1 MPLQLLDLSI
11 DVLELILR
19 LVLVRE
25 DAIPLCPCG
34 QIRYSSAGLRV
45 NPLPIM
51 LVHPATYSIGSRIF
65 YQENTFALDLR
76 GNHRAHVQRYLR
88 GLSYACTPSAIKDYD
103 RMYRRKD
110 VLEMKPVLHRIRYLD
125 MRLEEL
131 RDWVE
136 TLVLPLVRDMIL
148 SGSLVKLRVVLHGR
162 AAIRSSLL
170 YAPRPRSPIRFRG
183 RQSGSSHT
191 DAANPRPRMSIRSPV
206 AGVLAL
212 LAEPNLRIARLWMM
226 AGNSRGPTG
235 WKPFC
240 IPCPTGAGDP
250 LLNAPSE
257 SGSFFV
263 EIDLGRLMEVTD
275 LESRPVA
282 APVSSQ
288 VADQHYSQGSQGS
301 QGFQG
306 CVQS

>member
-1 MPLQLLDLSI
+1 MPLQLLDLSV

-19 LVLVRE
+19 LVLARK
-25 DAIPLCPCG
+25 DAISLCPCG
-34 QIRYSSAGLRV
+34 QTQYSSAGVRV
-45 NPLPIM
+45 NPLPIL
-51 LVHPATYSIGSRIF
+51 LVHPATYSIGARIF

-76 GNHRAHVQRYLR
+76 GKHRSHVQQYLR
-88 GLSYACTPSAIKDYD
+88 GLAEAPAPSTIEDYD

-110 VLEMKPVLHRIRYLD
+110 VLEMKPVLRRIRYLD
-125 MRLEEL
+125 VRLEDL

-170 YAPRPRSPIRFRG
+170 YAPRIRG
-183 RQSGSSHT
+183 RQSGSS
-191 DAANPRPRMSIRSPV
+191 RLRLSIRPPL

-212 LAEPNLRIARLWMM
+212 LAEPNLRNARLWMM
-226 AGNSRGPTG
+226 AGTLMGPTA

-240 IPCPTGAGDP
+240 IPCPVGTRDP
-250 LLNAPSE
+250 LGNAPS
-257 SGSFFV
+257 SLGSFFV
-263 EIDLGRLMEVTD
+263 EIDLASLMEVTD
-275 LESRPVA
+275 LEDRPVA
-282 APVSSQ
+282 AMVSSQ
-288 VADQHYSQGSQGS
+288 VAGQHCSPRPS
-301 QGFQG
+301 QG

>member
-1 MPLQLLDLSI
+1 MPLQLLDLSV
-11 DVLELILR
+11 DVLEIILR
-19 LVLVRE
+19 FVLVRE

-34 QIRYSSAGLRV
+34 QLQYSSAELRV

-51 LVHPATYSIGSRIF
+51 LVHPATYSIGARIF

-76 GNHRAHVQRYLR
+76 GKHRSHVQQYLR
-88 GLSYACTPSAIKDYD
+88 GLPAAHTPSANPIKDYD

-110 VLEMKPVLHRIRYLD
+110 VLEMKPVLRWMRYLD
-125 MRLEEL
+125 VRLEDL
-131 RDWVE
+131 RGWVG

-148 SGSLVKLRVVLHGR
+148 SGSLVKLRVVLHGG

-170 YAPRPRSPIRFRG
+170 YAPRFSG
-183 RQSGSSHT
+183 RQSGSSH
-191 DAANPRPRMSIRSPV
+191 PRMSIRPPL

-212 LAEPNLRIARLWMM
+212 LAQPNLRNAQLWMK
-226 AGNSRGPTG
+226 AGSSTGPTA

-240 IPCPTGAGDP
+240 IPCPAGAGDP
-250 LLNAPSE
+250 LGNAPSE

-263 EIDLGRLMEVTD
+263 EIDLGSLMEVTD
-275 LESRPVA
+275 LENRPVA
-282 APVSSQ
+282 AMVSSQ
-288 VADQHYSQGSQGS
+288 VAGQHRSQES
-301 QGFQG
+301 QG